1 MPTACSLAGAGLSW
15 CPLTF
20 DAELGE
26 AQLAVVVP
34 QHVMEILPCQL
45 IPVLEA
51 RGPEHGLGHLLCLLS
66 RQAVVRDLN
75 EGPGARR

>member
-1 MPTACSLAGAGLSW
+1 MGQDLRVPYWVLPIASSPAGAGVSHCS

-26 AQLAVVVP
+26 PKLIVVVP

-45 IPVLEA
+45 IPVLKS
-51 RGPEHGLGHLLCLLS
+51 RGLEHGLGHLLGLFS
-66 RQAVVRDLN
+66 
-75 EGPGARR
+75 